1 MKCSD
6 ESNSR
11 RSFVACDV
19 STGRNECWLRGGVH
33 VSPSPSTGE
42 EPRHRGTLERAFVL
56 VDSPPLARSC
66 HPLITSGSSLAFL
79 SLSVYPHGPYGERR
93 RVQDCAGGDQSI
105 PFTSSVLPPQGH
117 SLPSPPQP
125 TPPHSSRSP
134 VRWQE
139 VRKHSWFFCRRL
151 LPFCSAPLC
160 AVTGIPSNQHWGQ
173 HLWISHR
180 AAVEGCQNVPIP
192 LSQKW
197 GKFLVCYCCIT
208 GP

>member
-1 MKCSD
+1 MFCVSSRLFYLTRVFPFYSTVQICSITYFAPDVKHAPYVKCSD

-117 SLPSPPQP
+117 SLPSPPP
-125 TPPHSSRSP
+125 AHPPHSSRSP
-134 VRWQE
+134 VR
-139 VRKHSWFFCRRL
+139 
-151 LPFCSAPLC
+151 
-160 AVTGIPSNQHWGQ
+160 
-173 HLWISHR
+173 
-180 AAVEGCQNVPIP
+180 
-192 LSQKW
+192 
-197 GKFLVCYCCIT
+197 
-208 GP
+208 